1 MYRTRTCGDLRLA
14 DEGLV
19 ITLAGWVQK
28 TRKMGGMT
36 FVDIRDRY
44 GITQLVFNQEVDA
57 ALCEKANKLGREYVI
72 QVTGTVRER
81 SSKNPNIPTGEIE
94 IIVSEL
100 NVLNAAV
107 TPPFTIEDDTDGG
120 DDLRM
125 KYRYLDLRRNA
136 VRKRGKPRGKHTRII
151 VFHAALIGV
160 RTFCKRAFD
169 RSGIHI
175 RRVHERKI
183 FLVFVRNAQY
193 FFEQGF
199 QLRLYRP
206 VKFFKRIKRRVA
218 VPYADFARLQ
228 TENFFQIRIVAVE
241 KHIFDRFRRIHVAGN
256 GRNFVRFHS
265 RFVAAADIRLARL
278 FVARAVSFHRPRHA
292 RLAHKRKTVSAPPHH
307 IERVIQKLF
316 GRVFVNFQLNF
327 RVVNA

>member
-136 VRKRGKPRGKHTRII
+136 VRKNLELRHRM
-151 VFHAALIGV
+151 
-160 RTFCKRAFD
+160 AF
-169 RSGIHI
+169 
-175 RRVHERKI
+175 E
-183 FLVFVRNAQY
+183 VRNY
-193 FFEQGF
+193 LDKQGF
-199 QLRLYRP
+199 LEVETP
-206 VKFFKRIKRRVA
+206 VLVNST
-218 VPYADFARLQ
+218 PEGARDLSCLP
-228 TENFFQIRIVAVE
+228 V
-241 KHIFDRFRRIHVAGN
+241 
-256 GRNFVRFHS
+256 
-265 RFVAAADIRLARL
+265 
-278 FVARAVSFHRPRHA
+278 
-292 RLAHKRKTVSAPPHH
+292 
-307 IERVIQKLF
+307 
-316 GRVFVNFQLNF
+316 
-327 RVVNA
+327 